1 MGGGWTE
8 AAVSRRWL
16 AAFAVLALLVQALLP
31 QGYMFSATSGAPPSL
46 VICTGHG
53 PLVLSVDHGAPA
65 KPAKSS
71 HDAPCIF
78 AGHGPLVAAAP
89 TLLQRSLKV
98 SFLEPAVARPYDLLP
113 GLGLAAPPPPS
124 QGPPLRFV

>member
-8 AAVSRRWL
+8 VAASRRWL

-31 QGYMFSATSGAPPSL
+31 QGYMVSATSGAPPSL

-53 PLVLSVDHGAPA
+53 PLVLNVDHGAPA

-89 TLLQRSLKV
+89 TLLLRALTV
-98 SFLEPAVARPYDLLP
+98 SFVERAVTRARDLLP
-113 GLGLAAPPPPS
+113 GRGLAAPPPPS
-124 QGPPLRFV
+124 QGPPLRSV